1 MTTEIRV
8 WIPDKLYA
16 RYEAAKPDFL
26 DQRSFLSLVIDQ
38 GLTALMSGI
47 TLPAYRVG
55 AEGATTSTSEVG
67 FSSSTSPGDKDAYSG
82 DEQASPLEQGS
93 LGEDELIKGQP
104 LKKGDSKETETCEL
118 VGELL
123 VTPTE
128 RGLNPRALGTN
139 PRALDKNP
147 RAKTHPYTRR
157 NIDPALVPDDLLDCQ
172 QLLPE
177 FWSVK
182 KGVRSES
189 VFNRICNKLRAWTP
203 DQRRDALERAISS
216 GWGDVFEPKPAP
228 GQKPYRDVVTERME
242 RLRAMG
248 LIGQEEE

>member
-1 MTTEIRV
+1 MFSMELVPLKLRV
-8 WIPDKLYA
+8 PEDLHSQFVAY
-16 RYEAAKPDFL
+16 KPGYLPLTGFVL
-26 DQRSFLSLVIDQ
+26 LLAQE
-38 GLTALMSGI
+38 GLTKF
-47 TLPAYRVG
+47 TTQNKLPACCAG
-55 AEGATTSTSEVG
+55 AAGATTSTSEVG
-67 FSSSTSPGDKDAYSG
+67 FSSSTSPGDRDAYSG

-93 LGEDELIKGQP
+93 LGESELIKGQP
-104 LKKGDSKETETCEL
+104 LKKGDSKEDKKD
-118 VGELL
+118 
-123 VTPTE
+123 PF
-128 RGLNPRALGTN
+128 RFRK
-139 PRALDKNP
+139 LD
-147 RAKTHPYTRR
+147 
-157 NIDPALVPDDLLDCQ
+157 PDVIPCDLLDCQ

-203 DQRRDALERAISS
+203 DQRREALERAISS

-228 GQKPYRDVVTERME
+228 GQKPYRDVVTERMD